1 MATTNRIV
9 LVRHGETVGQSSIRY
24 FGATDVALSQRGREQ
39 MREAALALPGN
50 AFPLVVS
57 SPLSRAWES
66 ARIVAP
72 RGSSLRLLSELR
84 EVDFG
89 EWEGLTAQ
97 EIQARDPV
105 RFEDWRAGRDGFA
118 YPGGECRADFEARVG
133 RAVAAMLE
141 IGAHSILV
149 VVHKGVIQTIVR
161 GLTDCELGPES
172 PPLGGM
178 LQLTREPGGGWSVG
192 RPASYPHPNSLV

>member
-72 RGSSLRLLSELR
+72 RGSSL
-84 EVDFG
+84 
-89 EWEGLTAQ
+89 
-97 EIQARDPV
+97 P
-105 RFEDWRAGRDGFA
+105 GR
-118 YPGGECRADFEARVG
+118 
-133 RAVAAMLE
+133 
-141 IGAHSILV
+141 
-149 VVHKGVIQTIVR
+149 
-161 GLTDCELGPES
+161 
-172 PPLGGM
+172 
-178 LQLTREPGGGWSVG
+178 WSS
-192 RPASYPHPNSLV
+192 RRWA